1 MLKRDEKITK
11 AAEDGRTRLKEVDLE
26 FVIRRCHVG
35 DETGLSLLGKAT
47 FLETYADSTRGADLL
62 SSVDT
67 AHSAER
73 YGSWLETDS
82 AKPWVAETTVGRTAI
97 GYAVALA
104 APHAG
109 LRRGMEFKRLYILHR
124 FQRRGLGRLFAE

>member
-26 FVIRRCHVG
+26 FVIRRCHVA
-35 DETGLSLLGKAT
+35 DETGPSLLGKAT

-67 AHSAER
+67 EHSPSATDL
-73 YGSWLETDS
+73 GSKLTPPNFGSRKQLSDV
-82 AKPWVAETTVGRTAI
+82 P
-97 GYAVALA
+97 
-104 APHAG
+104 
-109 LRRGMEFKRLYILHR
+109 RLVMR
-124 FQRRGLGRLFAE
+124 WP